1 MLTYDIRDNG
11 AQVIARLHNF
21 RATNLPRAM
30 KNAANAT
37 GRYIHAAL
45 RSEMTQV
52 FDRPTPW
59 ALGGLKFKEATEDKP
74 LVRIWLDEFG
84 DKGIPAARFLQAEIE
99 GGPRRRKRF
108 ERALIEAG
116 KMPPTAYAVPG
127 RQAPIDAYGN
137 VPGSFIVRVLSDL
150 QAFGEQGYRANRRGK
165 RRGVRKTNYFFIPR
179 PGSGKPPG
187 VYWHMPNGLLGI
199 VFLFVSQAAYRKR
212 FDFYGVGQRAYNRVA
227 LRFLQQEIERPG
239 STASRR
245 AAA

>member
-1 MLTYDIRDNG
+1 MLELDIRHNS

-21 RATNLPRAM
+21 RATNIPRAM

-37 GRYIHAAL
+37 GRYVHAAL

-59 ALGGLKFKEATEDKP
+59 ALGGLRFKPASETRP
-74 LVRIWLDEFG
+74 LVQIWLEEFG
-84 DKGIPAARFLQAEIE
+84 GKGIPAARFLEAQIQ
-99 GGPRRRKRF
+99 GGMRRRKRF

-137 VPGSFIVRVLSDL
+137 VPASFIVRVLSDL

-165 RRGVRKTNYFFIPR
+165 RRGARKSNYFFIPR
-179 PGSGKPPG
+179 PGSSKPPG

-199 VFLFVSQAAYRKR
+199 VFLFVSKTAYQKR
-212 FDFYGVGQRAYNRVA
+212 YDFYGVGRRAYDRVA
-227 LRFLQQEIERPG
+227 MRFLQQEIERPG
-239 STASRR
+239 STSTRTS
-245 AAA
+245 